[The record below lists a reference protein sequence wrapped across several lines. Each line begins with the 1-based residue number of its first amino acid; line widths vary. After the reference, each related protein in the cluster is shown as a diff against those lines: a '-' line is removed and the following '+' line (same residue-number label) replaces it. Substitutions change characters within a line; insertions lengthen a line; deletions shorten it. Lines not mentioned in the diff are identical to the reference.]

1 MLQRMGRLLV
11 CRDSVVGMYAAAVAE
26 RGIWRVEMVVVVVVL
41 LSLVRLLLVKV
52 EGL

>member
-1 MLQRMGRLLV
+1 M

-26 RGIWRVEMVVVVVVL
+26 RGIWRVEMVVVVL
-41 LSLVRLLLVKV
+41 LSLVRLLLVKA

>member
-1 MLQRMGRLLV
+1 MGRLLMF
-11 CRDSVVGMYAAAVAE
+11 RDSVVGMYAAVVAE

-41 LSLVRLLLVKV
+41 LSFVRLLLVKV